1 MRSYPWRSEA
11 RRSSIHG
18 PQRAGPQPDD
28 TAVCTPAIG
37 LAGRYRIGPSPVRN
51 AFTPTNQGD
60 AHLSSHR
67 QLASRAAPVGAYKN
81 REHRYL
87 GIEVDDALAIA
98 EQVDVWLPWQ
108 SRPALPP
115 VTGGCGPETEVAL
128 RHSITSSPVDSR
140 RTNCEHHSPSL
151 VQSMPRTKKM
161 APASAGGHD
170 DAGASGQA
178 LTLWDRDR
186 HRKDKPGSIRTF
198 PAQVLISATSYL
210 LPESARDLSR
220 AALGCNCPV
229 PAGFRRRRQPK
240 RFQR

>member
-1 MRSYPWRSEA
+1 LRSYPWRSEA

-108 SRPALPP
+108 SRPALPLQ
-115 VTGGCGPETEVAL
+115 EA
-128 RHSITSSPVDSR
+128 
-140 RTNCEHHSPSL
+140 
-151 VQSMPRTKKM
+151 
-161 APASAGGHD
+161 AG
-170 DAGASGQA
+170 
-178 LTLWDRDR
+178 
-186 HRKDKPGSIRTF
+186 
-198 PAQVLISATSYL
+198 
-210 LPESARDLSR
+210 
-220 AALGCNCPV
+220 
-229 PAGFRRRRQPK
+229 PK
-240 RFQR
+240 RKSRCVIQSLHRPWIAVAPIANTTLQVSSNRCLAQKKWPQHRPGGMMMLGPPDRL